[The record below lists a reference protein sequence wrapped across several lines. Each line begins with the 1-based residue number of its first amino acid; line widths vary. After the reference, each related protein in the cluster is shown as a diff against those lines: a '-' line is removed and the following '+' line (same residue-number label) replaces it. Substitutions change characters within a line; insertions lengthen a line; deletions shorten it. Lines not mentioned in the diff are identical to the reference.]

1 MLLSVADWLALEML
15 LLEDNELAYYALGI
29 MICFIPNLR
38 LRRNGK
44 LAFSEN
50 GFDFDCVCD

>member
-1 MLLSVADWLALEML
+1 MLLSAADWLALGML
-15 LLEDNELAYYALGI
+15 SLKGNELAHYAPGI

-44 LAFSEN
+44 LAVSVN
-50 GFDFDCVCD
+50 GLDFDCVCD